1 MLNADGSVSH
11 KIQYR
16 GYPPS
21 AICIDE
27 TQQLLVVG
35 AQDGALKVYIRWNRI
50 PLSIAIN
57 TCFIRVLK
65 VYTME
70 PDIPSSKVRTFLE
83 W

>member
-35 AQDGALKVYIRWNRI
+35 AQDGALKVY
-50 PLSIAIN
+50 
-57 TCFIRVLK
+57 
-65 VYTME
+65 TME
-70 PDIPSSKVRTFLE
+70 PDTPIDRNSYVFHTCFEGVYDGTGYPIEQGADLP
-83 W
+83 